1 MPKLK
6 PFSTNSRST
15 IKPEQSLAMI
25 AAGLLLVMT
34 SSRPANAMNECEF
47 IIRTMNKL
55 GSRMSVL
62 RMTIASTDDKQQ
74 QDRASQ
80 QLEQYNADY
89 RLAKKQF
96 KKAECGDTWSRD

>member
-1 MPKLK
+1 MAL
-6 PFSTNSRST
+6 
-15 IKPEQSLAMI
+15 
-25 AAGLLLVMT
+25 AGLLLVIT
-34 SSRPANAMNECEF
+34 SSRPANAMDECEF

-55 GSRMSVL
+55 GARMSIL
-62 RMTIASTDDKQQ
+62 RMTIASTDDKQK
-74 QDRASQ
+74 QDLASQ

>member
-1 MPKLK
+1 
-6 PFSTNSRST
+6 
-15 IKPEQSLAMI
+15 MI
-25 AAGLLLVMT
+25 AAGLLLVIT
-34 SSRPANAMNECEF
+34 SSRPVQAMNECEF

-62 RMTIASTDDKQQ
+62 RMTIASTDDKQK
-74 QDRASQ
+74 QDLASQ

-96 KKAECGDTWSRD
+96 KKAECGDTWSRDSDSQALRAEHIVIG

>member
-1 MPKLK
+1 
-6 PFSTNSRST
+6 
-15 IKPEQSLAMI
+15 MI

-74 QDRASQ
+74 QDLASQ
-80 QLEQYNADY
+80 QLKQYNADY

>member
-15 IKPEQSLAMI
+15 IKPEQSLRMI
-25 AAGLLLVMT
+25 ATGLLLVMT

-74 QDRASQ
+74 QDLASQ

>member
-15 IKPEQSLAMI
+15 IKPEQSLAM
-25 AAGLLLVMT
+25 ALAGLLLVIT
-34 SSRPANAMNECEF
+34 SSRPVQAMNECEF

-55 GSRMSVL
+55 GARMSIL
-62 RMTIASTDDKQQ
+62 RMTIASTDDKQK
-74 QDRASQ
+74 QDLASQ

-96 KKAECGDTWSRD
+96 KKAECGDTWTRD

>member
-1 MPKLK
+1 
-6 PFSTNSRST
+6 
-15 IKPEQSLAMI
+15 MI
-25 AAGLLLVMT
+25 AAGLLLQVIT
-34 SSRPANAMNECEF
+34 SSNRPAKAMNECEF

-55 GSRMSVL
+55 GARMSVL

-74 QDRASQ
+74 QDLASQ

-96 KKAECGDTWSRD
+96 KKAECGDTWTRD

>member
-1 MPKLK
+1 
-6 PFSTNSRST
+6 
-15 IKPEQSLAMI
+15 MI

-34 SSRPANAMNECEF
+34 SSRPVQAMNECEF

-62 RMTIASTDDKQQ
+62 RMTIASTDDKQK
-74 QDRASQ
+74 QDLASQ

>member
-1 MPKLK
+1 
-6 PFSTNSRST
+6 
-15 IKPEQSLAMI
+15 MI
-25 AAGLLLVMT
+25 AAGLLLVIT
-34 SSRPANAMNECEF
+34 SSRPVQAMNECGF

-62 RMTIASTDDKQQ
+62 RMTIASTDDKQK
-74 QDRASQ
+74 QDLASQ

>member
-1 MPKLK
+1 
-6 PFSTNSRST
+6 
-15 IKPEQSLAMI
+15 MI
-25 AAGLLLVMT
+25 ATGLLLVMT

-55 GSRMSVL
+55 GARMSVL

>member
-1 MPKLK
+1 
-6 PFSTNSRST
+6 
-15 IKPEQSLAMI
+15 MI

-34 SSRPANAMNECEF
+34 SSRPVNAMNECEF

-55 GSRMSVL
+55 GARMSVL
-62 RMTIASTDDKQQ
+62 RMTIASTDDKQK
-74 QDRASQ
+74 QDLASQ
-80 QLEQYNADY
+80 QLEKYNADY

>member
-1 MPKLK
+1 MAL
-6 PFSTNSRST
+6 
-15 IKPEQSLAMI
+15 
-25 AAGLLLVMT
+25 AGLLLVMT

-55 GSRMSVL
+55 GARMSIL
-62 RMTIASTDDKQQ
+62 RMTIASTDDKQK
-74 QDRASQ
+74 QDLASQ

>member
-1 MPKLK
+1 
-6 PFSTNSRST
+6 
-15 IKPEQSLAMI
+15 MI
-25 AAGLLLVMT
+25 AAGLLLVIT

-55 GSRMSVL
+55 GARMSIL
-62 RMTIASTDDKQQ
+62 RMTIASTDDKQK
-74 QDRASQ
+74 QDLASQ

-96 KKAECGDTWSRD
+96 KKAECGDTWTRD

>member
-1 MPKLK
+1 
-6 PFSTNSRST
+6 
-15 IKPEQSLAMI
+15 MI
-25 AAGLLLVMT
+25 ATGLLLVMT

>member
-1 MPKLK
+1 
-6 PFSTNSRST
+6 
-15 IKPEQSLAMI
+15 MI
-25 AAGLLLVMT
+25 AAGLLLVIT
-34 SSRPANAMNECEF
+34 SSRPVQAMNECEF

-62 RMTIASTDDKQQ
+62 RMTIASTDDKQK
-74 QDRASQ
+74 QDLASQ

-96 KKAECGDTWSRD
+96 KKAQCGDTWSRD

>member
-15 IKPEQSLAMI
+15 IKPEQALAMI
-25 AAGLLLVMT
+25 AAGLLLVIT
-34 SSRPANAMNECEF
+34 SSRPVQAMNECEF

-55 GSRMSVL
+55 GARMSIL
-62 RMTIASTDDKQQ
+62 RMTIASTDDKQK
-74 QDRASQ
+74 QDLASQ

>member
-1 MPKLK
+1 
-6 PFSTNSRST
+6 
-15 IKPEQSLAMI
+15 MI

>member
-1 MPKLK
+1 
-6 PFSTNSRST
+6 
-15 IKPEQSLAMI
+15 MI

-34 SSRPANAMNECEF
+34 SVRPANAMHECEF

-55 GSRMSVL
+55 GARMSVL

-74 QDRASQ
+74 QDLASQ

>member
-1 MPKLK
+1 
-6 PFSTNSRST
+6 
-15 IKPEQSLAMI
+15 MI
-25 AAGLLLVMT
+25 ATGLLLVMT

-74 QDRASQ
+74 QDLASQ
-80 QLEQYNADY
+80 QLKQYNADY

>member
-1 MPKLK
+1 
-6 PFSTNSRST
+6 
-15 IKPEQSLAMI
+15 MI

-34 SSRPANAMNECEF
+34 SSRPVQAMNECEF

-62 RMTIASTDDKQQ
+62 RMTIASTDDKQK
-74 QDRASQ
+74 QDLASQ

-96 KKAECGDTWSRD
+96 KKAECGGTWSRD